1 MEDCLAV
8 VADQGDFVRRD
19 FQSLA
24 GVECGL
30 GVELAEAGVELAE
43 FAGTEGILFGY
54 AQDFFAD
61 CWWEI
66 LFYVAEEIDF

>member
-8 VADQGDFVRRD
+8 VADQSDFARRD
-19 FQSLA
+19 FQFFA
-24 GVECGL
+24 GVECGF

-43 FAGTEGILFGY
+43 FAGGEWILFGY

-61 CWWEI
+61 
-66 LFYVAEEIDF
+66 LLVGNFVLRGRGD